1 MIIPN
6 GLLISAS
13 DVVCTVCKSEHLNLS
28 SQRPRVL
35 MSELAIGPPAVEGGV
50 KPTVWWFILSAC
62 YSLADDENLQRS
74 SKHTF
79 ASKY

>member
-6 GLLISAS
+6 GLLISAY
-13 DVVCTVCKSEHLNLS
+13 DVVCTVS

-79 ASKY
+79 ASKH